1 MLMSDGPLQIL
12 FYALPPHSQH
22 LIFEPG
28 NASFLMDFDVPIGPR
43 GCFKSKSQIKNVLQ
57 I

>member
-1 MLMSDGPLQIL
+1 MLMSDGPLQFL